1 MKFFVV
7 RHGETDWNKLGRF
20 QGHTD
25 ISLNDRGLSQARE
38 TAVAS
43 EDWGYTAIYS
53 SPLVRTVQV
62 AEEIAKVTPMLVSQ
76 EPGLKE
82 LSLGDLEGVTGEEMR
97 NDWPALFAAWRT
109 EPEKMSMP
117 NGESLGELRDRTW
130 QVILD
135 IEQKH
140 SSDES
145 IVVISHN
152 FAFRSIVNEL
162 LGMPLAYF
170 HRMSL
175 NLASVCTFDSDER
188 GRRLTGY
195 NSTSHL
201 SPRNR

>member
-25 ISLNDRGLSQARE
+25 ISLNDRGLSQASE

-82 LSLGDLEGVTGEEMR
+82 LNLGDLEGVTGEEMR

-140 SSDES
+140 SSDDS

-152 FAFRSIVNEL
+152 FAIRSIVNEL

-195 NSTSHL
+195 NSTTHL
-201 SPRNR
+201 SPENR

>member
-25 ISLNDRGLSQARE
+25 ISLNDRGQSQARE

-62 AEEIAKVTPMLVSQ
+62 ADEIAKVTPMTVSQ

-97 NDWPALFAAWRT
+97 NDWPLLFAAWRT

-152 FAFRSIVNEL
+152 FAIRSIVNEL

-201 SPRNR
+201 SPGNR

>member
-97 NDWPALFAAWRT
+97 NDWPDLFAAWRT

-140 SSDES
+140 SSDDS

-152 FAFRSIVNEL
+152 FAIRSIVNEL

-201 SPRNR
+201 SPENR

>member
-109 EPEKMSMP
+109 DPEKMSMP

-140 SSDES
+140 SSDDS

-152 FAFRSIVNEL
+152 FAIRSIVNEL

-201 SPRNR
+201 SPENR

>member
-43 EDWGYTAIYS
+43 EDWDYTAIYS

-109 EPEKMSMP
+109 DPEKMSMP

-140 SSDES
+140 SSDDS

-152 FAFRSIVNEL
+152 FAIRSIVNEL

-201 SPRNR
+201 SPENR

>member
-1 MKFFVV
+1 VKFFVV
-7 RHGETDWNKLGRF
+7 RHGETAWNKLGRF

-25 ISLNDRGLSQARE
+25 IRLNDRGQSQARE

-43 EDWGYTAIYS
+43 EDWGCTAIYS

-62 AEEIAKVTPMLVSQ
+62 AEEIAKVTPMTVTHESR
-76 EPGLKE
+76 LKE

-97 NDWPALFAAWRT
+97 NGWPALFAAWRS
-109 EPEKMSMP
+109 EPENMSMP
-117 NGESLGELRDRTW
+117 NGESLAQLRDRTW

-140 SSDES
+140 LPDES

-152 FAFRSIVNEL
+152 FAIRSIISEL
-162 LGMPLAYF
+162 LGVPLAYF

-175 NLASVCTFDSDER
+175 HLASVCTFDSDER

>member
-25 ISLNDRGLSQARE
+25 FSLNDRGLSQARE

-82 LSLGDLEGVTGEEMR
+82 LNLGDLEGVTGEEMR

-140 SSDES
+140 SSDDS

-152 FAFRSIVNEL
+152 FAIRSIVNEL

-175 NLASVCTFDSDER
+175 NLASVCTFDSDDR

-201 SPRNR
+201 SPENR

>member
-7 RHGETDWNKLGRF
+7 RHGETEWNKLGRF

-25 ISLNDRGLSQARE
+25 ISLNDRGQSQARE

-152 FAFRSIVNEL
+152 FAIRSIVNEL

-201 SPRNR
+201 SPENR

>member
-7 RHGETDWNKLGRF
+7 RHGETEWNKLGRF

-25 ISLNDRGLSQARE
+25 ISLDERGMAQAKE

-43 EDWGYTAIYS
+43 EGWGHTAIYS

-62 AEEIAKVTPMLVSQ
+62 AEEIAKVSSMSVSQ

-82 LSLGDLEGVTGEEMR
+82 LSLGELEGVTGEEMR
-97 NDWPALFAAWRT
+97 NGWPEVFAAWRA
-109 EPEKMSMP
+109 EPENMSMP
-117 NGESLGELRDRTW
+117 NGESLGQLRDRTW

-135 IEQKH
+135 IEQRH
-140 SSDES
+140 SPDES

-152 FAFRSIVNEL
+152 FAIRSIINEL
-162 LGMPLAYF
+162 LGVPLAYF

-175 NLASVCTFDSDER
+175 NLASVCTFDSDDR

-201 SPRNR
+201 SPENR

>member
-7 RHGETDWNKLGRF
+7 RHGETEWNKLGRF

-109 EPEKMSMP
+109 DPEKMSMP

-140 SSDES
+140 SSDDS

-152 FAFRSIVNEL
+152 FAIRSIVNEL

-201 SPRNR
+201 SPENR

>member
-1 MKFFVV
+1 M
-7 RHGETDWNKLGRF
+7 
-20 QGHTD
+20 
-25 ISLNDRGLSQARE
+25 
-38 TAVAS
+38 
-43 EDWGYTAIYS
+43 
-53 SPLVRTVQV
+53 

-97 NDWPALFAAWRT
+97 NDWPDLFAAWRT

-140 SSDES
+140 SSDDS

-152 FAFRSIVNEL
+152 FAIRSIINEL

-201 SPRNR
+201 SPENR

>member
-25 ISLNDRGLSQARE
+25 ISLNDRGLSQASE

-140 SSDES
+140 SSDDS

-152 FAFRSIVNEL
+152 FAIRSIVNEL

-201 SPRNR
+201 SPENR

>member
-140 SSDES
+140 SSDDS

-152 FAFRSIVNEL
+152 FAIRSIVNEL

-201 SPRNR
+201 SPGNR

>member
-140 SSDES
+140 SSDDS

-152 FAFRSIVNEL
+152 FAIRSIVNEL

-201 SPRNR
+201 SPENR

>member
-1 MKFFVV
+1 VKFFVV

-140 SSDES
+140 SSDDS

-152 FAFRSIVNEL
+152 FAIRSIVNEL

-201 SPRNR
+201 SPENR